1 MIVFKRRVC
10 DVTLHPRRSNFTGVT
25 CQFFITVV
33 WSWEKLQIATLERGW
48 TDPFKRFPLAAW
60 WWTSFMCDCNEL
72 KSEKLANPSTPVI
85 DFWDT
90 TAVHTQ
96 QINTCSRT
104 NFSSQVTAA
113 CLEKSIYPPH
123 LWQLF
128 FFFLIISFCPL
139 ALCVKSTLSAG
150 HFCVLKDIL
159 KNGATTS
166 VQQWQMKENSVVLCC
181 VSISILLSLTWRCS
195 VPAWLLSFLKVSFY
209 SHSSVFRAWSHC
221 RRTCASP
228 QGSQFA
234 PSYSWHLEHGLQQL
248 RRPVQV
254 ITLAIF
260 RKLKWKSWLVASW
273 LQTLSAVF
281 TLQIPQK
288 LVEAF
293 LSQVQSTELSQLQV
307 SVKMHAIECV
317 CVCVYLCWDSN

>member
-1 MIVFKRRVC
+1 MIVFKRRAC

-48 TDPFKRFPLAAW
+48 TDPFKRFPLAVW

-96 QINTCSRT
+96 QINTCSRP

-128 FFFLIISFCPL
+128 FFFDNFFLSSCALCKINPVSGSL
-139 ALCVKSTLSAG
+139 LCVKRYFKKWSRYISAAMTDEREQRRFMLCLHFNPPFPHLTL
-150 HFCVLKDIL
+150 
-159 KNGATTS
+159 
-166 VQQWQMKENSVVLCC
+166 LCA
-181 VSISILLSLTWRCS
+181 R
-195 VPAWLLSFLKVSFY
+195 
-209 SHSSVFRAWSHC
+209 
-221 RRTCASP
+221 
-228 QGSQFA
+228 
-234 PSYSWHLEHGLQQL
+234 
-248 RRPVQV
+248 
-254 ITLAIF
+254 LA
-260 RKLKWKSWLVASW
+260 A
-273 LQTLSAVF
+273 
-281 TLQIPQK
+281 
-288 LVEAF
+288 
-293 LSQVQSTELSQLQV
+293 
-307 SVKMHAIECV
+307 
-317 CVCVYLCWDSN
+317 